1 MMTKEV
7 IGDCFP
13 GFRDF
18 IINDSENCLP
28 GYIIRLPCC
37 VCVCVRAHARTKLLQ
52 SCLTLCNP
60 MHCSPLGSSV
70 YGTSQGGIL

>member
-18 IINDSENCLP
+18 VINDSENCLP
-28 GYIIRLPCC
+28 GYIGLPCC
-37 VCVCVRAHARTKLLQ
+37 VCVCAKLLQ
-52 SCLTLCNP
+52 SRLTLCNP
-60 MHCSPLGSSV
+60 MDCSPLGSSV
-70 YGTSQGGIL
+70 HGIL